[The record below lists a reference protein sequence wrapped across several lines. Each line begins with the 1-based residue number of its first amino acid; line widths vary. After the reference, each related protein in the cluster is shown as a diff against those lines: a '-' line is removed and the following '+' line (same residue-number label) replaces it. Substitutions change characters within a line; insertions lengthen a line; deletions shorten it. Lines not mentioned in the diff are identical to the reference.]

1 MLFNSYIFIAG
12 FLPSALLGYYLS
24 AVIDRRVAR
33 VWLVLCSLTF
43 YAWWNASFVLLLAGS
58 ITFNYGLSRL
68 IDRVGNDRPG
78 DQKLMLAI
86 GVAVNLSLLFFYK
99 YLFAVAVFFGL
110 AHALPFGLSRGIIL
124 PLGIS
129 FFTFTQLGYVVDSSQ
144 GQVKR
149 HGALDYVLFVTFFPH
164 LIAGPI
170 LHNREI
176 IPQFAKPE
184 TYRVRAENLAVGLS
198 IFAIG
203 LAKKVLIADPLGI
216 GADAGFANP
225 HVLTTYGAW
234 QAVLSYTLQLYFDF
248 SGYSDMAI
256 GIARMFG
263 IIFPLN
269 FNSPYKSRSV
279 IEFWQRWH
287 MTLTRYLTLY
297 LFNPVAFAIARWR
310 MARGLG
316 TGRRAARTFGGF
328 ASMMLLP
335 LFFTMTLIGIW
346 HGAGLQFVIFGLLH
360 ATFLSIN
367 HAWRT
372 FGPKPRPPHRPP
384 HGRARGVAITVA
396 SIGLTFAA
404 VVLAQV
410 FFRAASPAAAV
421 SMIAGMLGLHPI
433 VSGRLTMPPPL
444 FTEAHR
450 VAVWLGH
457 PKFVAFAHH
466 ATELKRWLRI
476 GTGFA
481 IAWFLP
487 NTQQI
492 MVRFGPALES
502 VRPFPVPA
510 IQWRPNISWGLVIAA
525 LLLFSLC
532 RLENPSRFLY
542 FQF

>member
-12 FLPSALLGYYLS
+12 FLPAALLGYYLS
-24 AVIDRRVAR
+24 AALDRRLAR

-68 IDRVGNDRPG
+68 IDRVGDDRPG

-86 GVAVNLSLLFFYK
+86 GVVVNLSLLFFYK

-110 AHALPFGLSRGIIL
+110 SHALPFGLSRGIIL

-144 GQVKR
+144 GQVKQ
-149 HGALDYVLFVTFFPH
+149 HGVLDYVLFVTFFPH

-184 TYRVRAENLAVGLS
+184 TYRFRLENLAVGLS

-203 LAKKVLIADPLGI
+203 LGKKVLIADPLGR
-216 GADAGFANP
+216 GADAGFADP
-225 HVLTTYGAW
+225 HVLTSYGAW

-269 FNSPYKSRSV
+269 FNSPYKSGSV
-279 IEFWQRWH
+279 IDFWQRWH

-297 LFNPVAFAIARWR
+297 LFNPVAFAITRWR
-310 MARGLG
+310 MAHGLG
-316 TGRRAARTFGGF
+316 TGRRAARSLGGF
-328 ASMMLLP
+328 SSMMLLP

-367 HAWRT
+367 HAWRI
-372 FGPKPRPPHRPP
+372 FAPKNRAPRR
-384 HGRARGVAITVA
+384 RASRAALAVA
-396 SIGLTFAA
+396 SIGLTLAA
-404 VVLAQV
+404 VVLAQI

-421 SMIAGMLGLHPI
+421 SMIKGMLGLHPVI
-433 VSGRLTMPPPL
+433 SGRLTMPPPL
-444 FTEAHR
+444 FAKVRR
-450 VAVWLGH
+450 VALWLGH
-457 PKFVAFAHH
+457 PQLVALAHH
-466 ATELKRWLRI
+466 TTELKRWLRI
-476 GTGFA
+476 GTGFG

-492 MVRFGPALES
+492 MVAFGPALES
-502 VRPFPVPA
+502 VKPFSVRA
-510 IQWRPNISWGLVIAA
+510 IQWRPNIRWGLLIAA